1 MLLSRRRPIWRGAF
15 AVVAML
21 AITALAGSGAAS
33 AQGKGETLKIQD
45 YPGVGNM
52 LTRVAASKEFCK
64 ARGITCQL
72 QSIPTGPLGATALLG
87 KSIDVG
93 FFPPET
99 QIAANVKGASLKA
112 VASGAILNVYLVA
125 ARADLDLPNAAKG
138 FPDFVADL
146 KGKKIGVTARGSA
159 AEIMFAYLVKK
170 AGHKPEDFTFVAVGA
185 PNTAYGALVSKQVD
199 ANMSFEPSGAMCEVL
214 KTCRVLYRAALSEKP
229 AELFAVN
236 GAASNMVV
244 TQDTLDKNGAAI
256 EAYVNALKD
265 AEAFIQDPKNFD
277 EALKIAESYFKFD
290 FPKGDE
296 VMKEALRIA
305 IPAYKA
311 TISRAAVK
319 AIADYLLETGQI
331 EAAVDPAKLVWEKA
345 PAP

>member
-1 MLLSRRRPIWRGAF
+1 MLSGKSRR
-15 AVVAML
+15 L
-21 AITALAGSGAAS
+21 AAGIAAGVLALTAAS
-33 AQGKGETLKIQD
+33 AAYAQGKGETLKIQD

-52 LTRVAASKEFCK
+52 LTRVAASKGFCQ

-99 QIAANVKGASLKA
+99 QIAANIKGANLKM

-159 AEIMFAYLVKK
+159 AEIMFAYLAKK
-170 AGHKPEDFTFVAVGA
+170 AGLKAEDFTFVAVGA
-185 PNTAYGALVSKQVD
+185 PNTAYGALISKQVD
-199 ANMSFEPSGAMCEVL
+199 ANMTFEPSGALCEVL
-214 KTCRVLYRAALSEKP
+214 KTCKVLYRAALSEKP

-244 TQDTLDKNGAAI
+244 TQETLDKSPGAV
-256 EAYVNALKD
+256 EALVNALKD
-265 AEAFIQDPKNFD
+265 AEAFIQKPENFD
-277 EALKIAESYFKFD
+277 EAVKIAESYFKFD

-296 VMKEALRIA
+296 VMKEALKTA

-311 TISRAAVK
+311 SISRAAVK
-319 AIADYLLETGQI
+319 AISDYLVETGQI
-331 EAAVDPAKLVWEKA
+331 EVKMDPGKLVWDKA
-345 PAP
+345 PQP

>member
-1 MLLSRRRPIWRGAF
+1 MLGVVAGFAAF
-15 AVVAML
+15 AVAS
-21 AITALAGSGAAS
+21 TAF

-52 LTRVAASKEFCK
+52 LTRVAASKGYCQK
-64 ARGITCQL
+64 YGITCQL
-72 QSIPTGPLGATALLG
+72 QTIPTGPLGATAVLSR
-87 KSIDVG
+87 SIDVG

-99 QIAANVKGASLKA
+99 QIAAMVKGSNLKA
-112 VASGAILNVYLVA
+112 VASGAILNVYLIVA
-125 ARADLDLPNAAKG
+125 RNDLDLPNAGKG

-146 KGKKIGVTARGSA
+146 KGRKIGVTARGSA
-159 AEIMFAYLVKK
+159 AEIMFAFLAQK
-170 AGHKPEDFTFVAVGA
+170 AGLKPDDFTFVAVGA
-185 PNTAYGALVSKQVD
+185 PNTAYGALSSKQVD
-199 ANMSFEPSGAMCEVL
+199 ANMTFEPSGALCEVL

-244 TQDTLDKNGAAI
+244 TQEMLDKNGAAV
-256 EAYVNALKD
+256 EAMVNALKD

-277 EALKIAESYFKFD
+277 ETVKIADSYFKFE

-311 TISRAAVK
+311 SISRPAVK
-319 AIADYLLETGQI
+319 AIVDYLLTTGQI
-331 EAAVDPAKLVWEKA
+331 EAAIDPARVVWEKA
-345 PAP
+345 PNP